1 MRAFAGAP
9 FARSASISRSVSRSV
24 IGWPSPV
31 MAQKATT
38 LPAGESEASSA
49 ATQHELA
56 KRLRRSPHDRAR
68 SRMNAFRHGL
78 AAVSINTTTGTAD
91 DHPFADDSCMGAMY
105 QRLRQIEVERLKVL
119 NEVHNLSRSEDM
131 ATLHTAVRRLAAL
144 ERYSQ
149 RSHAKLKKHIF

>member
-1 MRAFAGAP
+1 MT
-9 FARSASISRSVSRSV
+9 
-24 IGWPSPV
+24 
-31 MAQKATT
+31 QKATT
-38 LPAGESEASSA
+38 LPEGESEASSA

-56 KRLRRSPHDRAR
+56 KRLRRSRRGKAR

-91 DHPFADDSCMGAMY
+91 DHPFADDSCVGAMY
-105 QRLRQIEVERLKVL
+105 ERLRQIEVERLKVL